1 MSCCSS
7 WPTDPEAKF
16 VLIIF
21 MDYLGSPNQKSMSEH
36 FFNHPVCAEAMI
48 SAVWVV
54 TNSWGEI
61 RCCFFL
67 YKDGHLIL
75 D

>member
-21 MDYLGSPNQKSMSEH
+21 MDYLGSHNQKSMSEH

-54 TNSWGEI
+54 TNS
-61 RCCFFL
+61 
-67 YKDGHLIL
+67 
-75 D
+75 